1 MITLQGVSFECCYPI
16 RTTGHI
22 IIAALY
28 TGSVSVFMTLSPMSL
43 HNKQVKNETYKE
55 NLMKL
60 EQFVMVMFLQ
70 DTMVQPKESEVGVW
84 LGGSLGCSWVSLGC
98 LCVSLGC
105 LCVSLGCLCVS
116 LECLCVSLGCL
127 CGVTRVLVGVTR
139 VVVCVTRVLVCH

>member
-1 MITLQGVSFECCYPI
+1 M
-16 RTTGHI
+16 
-22 IIAALY
+22 
-28 TGSVSVFMTLSPMSL
+28 
-43 HNKQVKNETYKE
+43 KNETYKE

-105 LCVSLGCLCVS
+105 LC
-116 LECLCVSLGCL
+116 
-127 CGVTRVLVGVTR
+127 GVTGVVVCVTKVL
-139 VVVCVTRVLVCH
+139 VCVTRVLVWCPRVLVCVTRVLVWCH